1 MKMKLNNMKFIS
13 LSLLLLCFLNMNAQ
27 QTLTLEDALKIA
39 LENNY
44 EIKIA
49 SNNSKIN
56 QTNVAVGNAGMLPK
70 VTASVVDNNGI
81 QNLSQT
87 RADGT
92 TTALDNAKNENLTY
106 GASL

>member
-56 QTNVAVGNAGMLPK
+56 QTNVAVGNAGK
-70 VTASVVDNNGI
+70 SYCFGSR
-81 QNLSQT
+81 Q
-87 RADGT
+87 
-92 TTALDNAKNENLTY
+92 
-106 GASL
+106 